1 MSLSTFGLCGAFAGL
16 ILLTFWHGCKTYDF
30 FCRKCGE
37 KFDADEVEV
46 YSVLYEKEIMLDA
59 CDCPNCGCQLIIGRR
74 LEELQT

>member
-16 ILLTFWHGCKTYDF
+16 VLMAFWHGCKTYDF

-37 KFDADEVEV
+37 KFCADEVAI
-46 YSVLYEKEIMLDA
+46 YSVFYDNDIKMDA

-74 LEELQT
+74 LEEIE